1 MERERGLLVPPGDL
15 RPAQLG
21 TVLLGRVT
29 LGHASATLIDLAWR
43 GLLRI
48 EAVQGPEGPDW
59 RLTDLR
65 RSADRGALLRFET
78 ALLDGVFSRQSPV
91 RLVMLTETL
100 IPALDK
106 FRTELIRDAVRHGLL
121 RRWHRGQRTA
131 QGDELLAQIRV
142 FRRELRV
149 CATAGRTDE
158 GAPLVPYMILFG
170 LAAAAFRLPGPENA
184 LATRGPDDFAASWMT
199 VCETFG
205 RNTLAS
211 SASSSPGADFV
222 HEWSAPPGHDHSAHH
237 GHGGGSGGYGDGGYG
252 GHGGF
257 GGHAGGGHAGG
268 GHGG

>member
-59 RLTDLR
+59 RLTGLR

-106 FRTELIRDAVRHGLL
+106 FRTE
-121 RRWHRGQRTA
+121 
-131 QGDELLAQIRV
+131 
-142 FRRELRV
+142 
-149 CATAGRTDE
+149 
-158 GAPLVPYMILFG
+158 LVPYMILFG